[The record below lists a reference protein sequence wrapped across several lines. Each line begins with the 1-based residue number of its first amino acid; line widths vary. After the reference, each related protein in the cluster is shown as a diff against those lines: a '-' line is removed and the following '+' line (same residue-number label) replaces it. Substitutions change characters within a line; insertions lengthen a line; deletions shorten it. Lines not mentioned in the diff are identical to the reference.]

1 MIEIFEDIPQ
11 EIKDQVSFVFEMA
24 LLQPDLPSAVNVLK
38 NYTNTC
44 RNEREKEFVEFYFNM
59 RMENLLNENI
69 NDQR

>member
-11 EIKDQVSFVFEMA
+11 EIKDQASFVFEMA
-24 LLQPDLPSAVNVLK
+24 LLQPDLLSAVNVLK
-38 NYTNTC
+38 NYTNAC

>member
-1 MIEIFEDIPQ
+1 MIEIFEDISQ
-11 EIKDQVSFVFEMA
+11 EIKDQASFVFEMA
-24 LLQPDLPSAVNVLK
+24 LLQPNLLSAVNVLK

-59 RMENLLNENI
+59 RMENLLNENT